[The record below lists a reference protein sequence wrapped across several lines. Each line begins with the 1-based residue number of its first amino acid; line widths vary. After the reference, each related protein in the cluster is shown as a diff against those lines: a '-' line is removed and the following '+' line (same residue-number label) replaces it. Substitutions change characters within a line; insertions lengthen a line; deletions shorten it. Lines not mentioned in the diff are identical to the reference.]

1 MQVEELEDFVARYSG
16 KVLHPNHVLVVDKVY
31 NLAKMYGRMEGYGAD
46 VLTDEQLKTKRD
58 LCERALKVL
67 NVIMPG
73 KSYIFVTLESQIK
86 VPQVIKVPQ
95 PQIWIAGL
103 YCSAN
108 YKQY

>member
-73 KSYIFVTLESQIK
+73 KSYHNYIF
-86 VPQVIKVPQ
+86 
-95 PQIWIAGL
+95 G
-103 YCSAN
+103 
-108 YKQY
+108 YKRKYIS

>member
-73 KSYIFVTLESQIK
+73 KSYHTYFGYSRVSNKSTTGNKSIA
-86 VPQVIKVPQ
+86 VPNSD
-95 PQIWIAGL
+95 
-103 YCSAN
+103 CSTNLVA
-108 YKQY
+108 

>member
-73 KSYIFVTLESQIK
+73 KSYHTYFWLHTGLDETLVFDFSFSVYISRL
-86 VPQVIKVPQ
+86 
-95 PQIWIAGL
+95 GL
-103 YCSAN
+103 E
-108 YKQY
+108 

>member
-73 KSYIFVTLESQIK
+73 KSYTIHIFGYSRVSNKSTTGNKST
-86 VPQVIKVPQ
+86 
-95 PQIWIAGL
+95 IAHFL
-103 YCSAN
+103 WA
-108 YKQY
+108 